1 MEIDQPDLDATERAD
16 GVKATV
22 DEIANNALTKISQK
36 TLPELPEPETIVI
49 DTDVDQ
55 GSDTETNNYFEDGC
69 IGEIL
74 QETLDKQRQV
84 P

>member
-1 MEIDQPDLDATERAD
+1 M
-16 GVKATV
+16 
-22 DEIANNALTKISQK
+22 
-36 TLPELPEPETIVI
+36 PELPEPETIVI

-69 IGEIL
+69 IDEIL

>member
-1 MEIDQPDLDATERAD
+1 MEIDQPDLDATKRAD
-16 GVKATV
+16 GVNAIV
-22 DEIANNALTKISQK
+22 DEITNNALTKISQK
-36 TLPELPEPETIVI
+36 ILPELPEPETIVI

-55 GSDTETNNYFEDGC
+55 GSDTETINYFEDGY

-74 QETLDKQRQV
+74 QETLDKQQQV